1 MSFFVFPEMV
11 PYGGEATLRPRA
23 ASMVPYG
30 EATQRPRSASLAAPS
45 GPPIFSLK
53 NPLEASEL
61 AWRQQ
66 ETEFQNR
73 GAASLQTPRPFSKFQ
88 GSG

>member
-30 EATQRPRSASLAAPS
+30 EATVRPRAATLAAPS
-45 GPPIFSLK
+45 

-61 AWRQQ
+61 AWRKEDEKQ
-66 ETEFQNR
+66 R
-73 GAASLQTPRPFSKFQ
+73 GAASLQAPRPFMKFHP

>member
-1 MSFFVFPEMV
+1 MSFSVFPEMV
-11 PYGGEATLRPRA
+11 PYGREATLRPRA

-45 GPPIFSLK
+45 SPPTFSLQ

-61 AWRQQ
+61 AWRK
-66 ETEFQNR
+66 EDEIHKR
-73 GAASLQTPRPFSKFQ
+73 GAASLQAPRPFMKFQ

>member
-30 EATQRPRSASLAAPS
+30 EATQRPRSTSLAAPS
-45 GPPIFSLK
+45 SPPIFSLK

-61 AWRQQ
+61 AWRKEDEKQ
-66 ETEFQNR
+66 R
-73 GAASLQTPRPFSKFQ
+73 GAASLQAPRPFMKFHP

>member
-30 EATQRPRSASLAAPS
+30 EATVRPRAASIAAPS
-45 GPPIFSLK
+45 

-66 ETEFQNR
+66 ETEIQNR